1 MQARLA
7 ALLVLLS
14 VALAA
19 YPVLPADTQSAPLY
33 QLTSWRSEKLTWSD
47 NGGLPVDSEFS
58 APIVAHYN
66 WAYGATMLGLT
77 AHRVGG
83 ADYYAVMALVV
94 KHTLNAQDVIGPFQ
108 SQPQYSA
115 GRYSLAV
122 ATPDHL
128 VYVWLTA
135 PGADPQRVILASDAA
150 PNAPIACLVQP
161 PDPLSTKWEQWRITL
176 AYAHSDT
183 GTQLQVFV
191 FNGTGKLLDT
201 APSINLPSPLN
212 AVALHPVI
220 NDWPQVMFAT
230 YDPPSSSGQSLV
242 GVYLAQQSTKGWV
255 IARLV
260 DAGNSGA
267 IFPPPSLPGN
277 QGTAIV
283 IGDTTTRGAFLQ
295 QLQLAD
301 PIGGG
306 LSQLGTYS
314 YFSQPFSQRHYNLFQ
329 SALSALPLLA
339 FTDGADILVAWQSQ
353 SRGRAPGLPGYAFI
367 QLLTGEVTDPDQPLY
382 PIIALAG
389 AAHWSTGNPELYW
402 VQQGSQ
408 DNGTGQLFRIA
419 YVPNVR

>member
-1 MQARLA
+1 MQPRLA

-14 VALAA
+14 IALAVG
-19 YPVLPADTQSAPLY
+19 PPSPATAQNAPLN
-33 QLTSWRSEKLTWSD
+33 QLTSWRSEELTWSD

-58 APIVAHYN
+58 APIAAQYN

-94 KHTLNAQDVIGPFQ
+94 KHTLNAQDVIGPLA
-108 SQPQYSA
+108 SPPQFSA

-122 ATPDHL
+122 STPDRM

-135 PGADPQRVILASDAA
+135 PSADPQRVILASDAA

-161 PDPLSTKWEQWRITL
+161 PDPLNANWEQWRITL
-176 AYAHSDT
+176 AYAHSDS

-191 FNGTGKLLDT
+191 FSGTGKLLDA
-201 APSINLPSPLN
+201 APSINLPSALN

-220 NDWPQVMFAT
+220 NDWPQVMFAA
-230 YDPPSSSGQSLV
+230 YDPPNSNGVSIA
-242 GVYLAQQSTKGWV
+242 GVYLAQQSANGWV

-260 DAGNSGA
+260 DAGNPGA
-267 IFPPPSLPGN
+267 IFPPSSLPGN
-277 QGTAIV
+277 QGTAIA
-283 IGDTTTRGAFLQ
+283 ISDTNTSGAFLQ

-314 YFSQPFSQRHYNLFQ
+314 YFSQPFSQRRYNLFE

-339 FTDGADILVAWQSQ
+339 FTDGADIFVAWQSP

-367 QLLTGEVTDPDQPLY
+367 QLFTGEVTNPDQPLY
-382 PIIALAG
+382 PVLTLAG

-402 VQQGSQ
+402 VQQGSP

-419 YVPNVR
+419 YVPNTK